1 MPVSREKIKAA
12 VAVLRKGGLVVFPTE
27 TLYGLAAD
35 ALNRDAIDR
44 LVTVKGREEG
54 KPVALIAPD
63 RETVLQLADSVDDY
77 SLGLMEKHWPGPLTL
92 ILKARP
98 GLHQALLN
106 KEGKVGV
113 RISPHPVALALAKGL
128 GRAITATSANL
139 SGQPPAARMED
150 LSPALLARVEMV
162 LDGGPCPGGP
172 ASTIVDAKSDPPRI
186 IRQGAIRL

>member
-1 MPVSREKIKAA
+1 MPMSREEIKAA

-35 ALNRDAIDR
+35 ALNREAVDR
-44 LVTVKGREEG
+44 LVTVKDREEG

-63 RETVLQLADSVDDY
+63 REAVLQLADSVDDY

-92 ILKARP
+92 VLKARP
-98 GLHQALLN
+98 GLHPALLN
-106 KEGKVGV
+106 KEGQVGV

-139 SGQPPAARMED
+139 SGQPPAARVED
-150 LSPALLARVEMV
+150 LSPALLARVDMV
-162 LDGGPCPGGP
+162 LDDGPCPGGP